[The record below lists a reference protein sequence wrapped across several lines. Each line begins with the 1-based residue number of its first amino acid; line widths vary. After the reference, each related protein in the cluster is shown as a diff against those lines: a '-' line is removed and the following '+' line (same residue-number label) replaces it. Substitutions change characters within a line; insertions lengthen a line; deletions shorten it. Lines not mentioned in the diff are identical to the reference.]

1 MHMHLVWY
9 VLTLYILTLIHM
21 HILHS
26 PEEFVQKSRPFL
38 LVIMSSIQYHDKNN
52 NLGIILQGENG
63 CLSLFEV
70 KGSGKVNV

>member
-1 MHMHLVWY
+1 M
-9 VLTLYILTLIHM
+9 IA
-21 HILHS
+21 
-26 PEEFVQKSRPFL
+26 
-38 LVIMSSIQYHDKNN
+38 SSIQYHDKND